1 MLVGED
7 NSFISA
13 SSYFDKLF
21 VYAILF
27 GMTYE
32 QYWYGNAELYWAY
45 QVAYEKQ
52 LEQNYEFE
60 NYKAWLNGL
69 YNFDAMN
76 KSVSN
81 GNRSKESDP
90 IQYFMD
96 RPIDFKKLAQE
107 DINEKKQIA
116 LENKVK
122 AMMMNRKA
130 LIETKKVGK

>member
-1 MLVGED
+1 MLVED
-7 NSFISA
+7 VKSFISA
-13 SSYFDKLF
+13 SSYFDELF
-21 VYAILF
+21 INAILF
-27 GMTYE
+27 GMSYR
-32 QYWYGNAELYWAY
+32 QYWHGNAEIYWAY

-90 IQYFMD
+90 VQYFMD

-116 LENKVK
+116 LENKMK
-122 AMMMNRKA
+122 AMITNRKA
-130 LIETKKVGK
+130 LITQKKVG